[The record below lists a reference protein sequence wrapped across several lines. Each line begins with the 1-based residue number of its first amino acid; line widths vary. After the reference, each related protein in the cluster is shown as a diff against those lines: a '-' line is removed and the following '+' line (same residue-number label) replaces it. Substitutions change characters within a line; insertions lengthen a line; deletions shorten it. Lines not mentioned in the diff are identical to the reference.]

1 MDKNLASASTNNHS
15 SQSNIIEEL
24 DLSVEAFW
32 HGAFDPKY
40 QIDLIQTVLDMDL
53 HLTRY
58 PSLIRICDYYV
69 QEGLC
74 YYVPS

>member
-1 MDKNLASASTNNHS
+1 MESVSTNNHS
-15 SQSNIIEEL
+15 SPSNIIEEL

-32 HGAFDPKY
+32 YGAFDPKY

>member
-1 MDKNLASASTNNHS
+1 MESVSTNNHS
-15 SQSNIIEEL
+15 SPSNIIEEL

-58 PSLIRICDYYV
+58 PS
-69 QEGLC
+69 
-74 YYVPS
+74 

>member
-1 MDKNLASASTNNHS
+1 MESASTNS
-15 SQSNIIEEL
+15 AKDQLSMMEEL

-32 HGAFDPKY
+32 KSAFPPKY
-40 QIDLIQTVLDMDL
+40 QVDLIQTVLDMDL

-58 PSLIRICDYYV
+58 PSLVRICDYYV

>member
-1 MDKNLASASTNNHS
+1 MESASLNTASQTS
-15 SQSNIIEEL
+15 SMMEEL
-24 DLSVEAFW
+24 DLAVEAFW
-32 HGAFDPKY
+32 KSAFPPKY